1 MSNTAPSRAG
11 LSSVP
16 MVPTTRNLTAP
27 PTPYWCERYRGGCVE
42 DDDGF
47 FLAALSREMSL
58 TLSSSVSFFHSCTLR
73 ALGPKT
79 SLPSM
84 DITKRQS
91 LSLWGRLTEGD
102 SKTVC
107 LRCICKCVNSSVA
120 VTPESLDISWASRTV
135 ELALCRRSSRREAS
149 FSTESFATDERK
161 KIITFCRKLY
171 TTSKD
176 VEEMVAEWAERVA
189 KASSQYGHF
198 AILVSG
204 TCSTAVEVGSF
215 IISGESSCS
224 SQRIGYVNVKAGRKV
239 LRRVLFVP
247 GIFDCR
253 RRPLVR
259 LATGFWLLSMLVETQ
274 GSVDD
279 VLGLLNGRPLLMQ
292 FILLLFKFW
301 FSLQVTAEGTIVLGS
316 GCGKLIK
323 CLSPE
328 VWESMRLISSCYADV
343 LASRSWS
350 LESLWED
357 WLFLNRPSW
366 VSRSLFSRVVVAFT
380 GSLT

>member
-1 MSNTAPSRAG
+1 
-11 LSSVP
+11 
-16 MVPTTRNLTAP
+16 
-27 PTPYWCERYRGGCVE
+27 
-42 DDDGF
+42 
-47 FLAALSREMSL
+47 
-58 TLSSSVSFFHSCTLR
+58 
-73 ALGPKT
+73 
-79 SLPSM
+79 M
-84 DITKRQS
+84 DITKRRS

-171 TTSKD
+171 TTSED

-198 AILVSG
+198 VILVSW

-224 SQRIGYVNVKAGRKV
+224 SQDIGYVNVKAGRKV
-239 LRRVLFVP
+239 LRRELFVP

-274 GSVDD
+274 GSADD
-279 VLGLLNGRPLLMQ
+279 VLGLFNGRPLLMQ

-316 GCGKLIK
+316 GCGN
-323 CLSPE
+323 
-328 VWESMRLISSCYADV
+328 VNQV
-343 LASRSWS
+343 LV
-350 LESLWED
+350 
-357 WLFLNRPSW
+357 P
-366 VSRSLFSRVVVAFT
+366 RSLGEHEIDKLMLCGRSGFT
-380 GSLT
+380 VLIPGKPVEGLIVFEQAIVSV